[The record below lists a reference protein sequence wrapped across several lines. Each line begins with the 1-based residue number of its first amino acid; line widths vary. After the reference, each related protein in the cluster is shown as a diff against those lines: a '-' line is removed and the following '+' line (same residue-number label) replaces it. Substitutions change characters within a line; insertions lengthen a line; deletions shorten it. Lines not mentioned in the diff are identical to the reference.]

1 LGEIIVKIRLLD
13 QRYGFAI
20 PIVNL
25 NKATMLM
32 PTNTY
37 RTTSIL
43 AIKEKSLM
51 ACGGGGGGGGA

>member
-1 LGEIIVKIRLLD
+1 MKIRLLD